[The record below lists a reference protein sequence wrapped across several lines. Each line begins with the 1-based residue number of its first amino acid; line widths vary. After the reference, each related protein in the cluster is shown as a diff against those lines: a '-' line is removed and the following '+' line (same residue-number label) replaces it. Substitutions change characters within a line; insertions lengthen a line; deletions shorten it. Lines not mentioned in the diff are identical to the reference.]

1 MNPDPPAGGAPPTTE
16 SVRARFARPL
26 DLVVVAA
33 LLLAGA
39 KLTMDL
45 LGAPRGARAVVSV
58 DGRPVAWYPLGG
70 RPVVDSFQGELGTL
84 RLRHGDGEI
93 RLIHAPCPGR
103 LCVRQGA
110 AHRLGE
116 KLVCVPSRVVVSIE
130 GDEEDPEALD
140 AVH

>member
-1 MNPDPPAGGAPPTTE
+1 MNPDPPAGSPPTTE
-16 SVRARFARPL
+16 SVRPRFVRPL
-26 DLVVVAA
+26 DIVVVVA
-33 LLLAGA
+33 LILAGG

-58 DGRPVAWYPLGG
+58 DGRPVAWYPIDGSSS
-70 RPVVDSFQGELGTL
+70 VDSVQGDLGTL
-84 RLRHGDGEI
+84 RLRHGDGEA
-93 RLIHAPCPGR
+93 RLVHAPCPGR
-103 LCVRQGA
+103 LCMRQGA
-110 AHRLGE
+110 VHRVGE